1 MLTEKRRVYTAE
13 FKREAVRLVT
23 DHGYGVTEAAR
34 NLGINV
40 KMLGRWKQQAEH
52 QTNSRF
58 GRTRPMAAENE
69 ELLRLRQEV
78 KRRRM
83 EREILKKAT
92 AFLAQEAS
100 GDTPSSPPTS
110 KPGRSWCCVRYWE

>member
-1 MLTEKRRVYTAE
+1 MTEKRRVYTAE

-40 KMLGRWKQQAEH
+40 KMLGRWKQQAEQ
-52 QTNSRF
+52 QTHSRF
-58 GRTRPMAAENE
+58 GSPRPMAADNE
-69 ELLRLRQEV
+69 ELLRWRQEV
-78 KRRRM
+78 KRLRM

-92 AFLAQEAS
+92 AFFAKE
-100 GDTPSSPPTS
+100 SS
-110 KPGRSWCCVRYWE
+110 